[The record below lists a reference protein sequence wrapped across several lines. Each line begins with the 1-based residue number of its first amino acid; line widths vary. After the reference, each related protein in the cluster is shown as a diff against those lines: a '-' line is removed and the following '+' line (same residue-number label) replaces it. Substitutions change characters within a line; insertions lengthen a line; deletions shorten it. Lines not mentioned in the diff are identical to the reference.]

1 MSAMRVVKA
10 SRAGGES
17 RREPLMLRDLALTS
31 PSTLLQRY
39 KATQTAPPRELFLIC
54 HY

>member
-1 MSAMRVVKA
+1 MGAMRVMEA

-17 RREPLMLRDLALTS
+17 RGGALMLRGLALTS

-39 KATQTAPPRELFLIC
+39 KIPQTAPPRELFLIC